1 MECTLDEKVDQKVCE
16 YLREH
21 HAEYQNTKQKINTSF
36 FYQIVKSQ
44 HCISAKLPIIN
55 ANMLEEWLRVLYN
68 IYRTFGQ
75 PVCRFQTAQETE
87 C

>member
-1 MECTLDEKVDQKVCE
+1 MFNKVFFIYNIDNKTLTLYNK
-16 YLREH
+16 H
-21 HAEYQNTKQKINTSF
+21 IF
-36 FYQIVKSQ
+36 FYQIVKFQ